1 LKEIR
6 LLLLLLTLVA
16 VVLSTILVR
25 AKPIPYALAASTYH
39 FNSSK
44 PRVVTAHYRNGK
56 STQVQNGELNA
67 ISAVSAN
74 NIWAVGSYF
83 DSTYNEYA
91 LIEHWN
97 GSQWSVVPSPT
108 SASGSDDLVDVK
120 AISNNDVWA
129 VGSSGIG
136 STTLIE
142 HWNGSTWSIVTG
154 AALPAGG
161 TLHGLAVVS
170 SNDVWAVGDEPNASY
185 GNYALTEHWDGKQWS
200 SIPAATNT
208 FNYSSLNSVTA
219 LASNNVWAV
228 GSTAS
233 PTSIANT
240 QTNGDTLIEHWN
252 GTTWNIIASP
262 SKGFDVLTSV
272 TAISAKYIWA
282 VGDYGGAYNYSRLV
296 EHWNGLTWSIVK
308 SPTYPGL
315 RENYIAGVASTST
328 INAWLVG
335 AVLFIDDGYH
345 FPQGFAEHWN
355 GTKWS
360 VVPVAHNGPN
370 TKVED
375 NLAGVATITS
385 KDAWAVGSQNYSST
399 LIEHWNGSQWQIVP
413 SP

>member
-1 LKEIR
+1 MC
-6 LLLLLLTLVA
+6 
-16 VVLSTILVR
+16 R
-25 AKPIPYALAASTYH
+25 A
-39 FNSSK
+39 F
-44 PRVVTAHYRNGK
+44 V
-56 STQVQNGELNA
+56 
-67 ISAVSAN
+67 
-74 NIWAVGSYF
+74 
-83 DSTYNEYA
+83 
-91 LIEHWN
+91 
-97 GSQWSVVPSPT
+97 
-108 SASGSDDLVDVK
+108 
-120 AISNNDVWA
+120 
-129 VGSSGIG
+129 
-136 STTLIE
+136 
-142 HWNGSTWSIVTG
+142 IVTG

-170 SNDVWAVGDEPNASY
+170 SSDVWAVGDEPNASY
-185 GNYALTEHWDGKQWS
+185 GNNALTEHWDGKQWS

-233 PTSIANT
+233 PTSITNT

-252 GTTWNIIASP
+252 GTTWSIIPSP

-272 TAISAKYIWA
+272 TAVSAKYIWA
-282 VGDYGGAYNYSRLV
+282 AGDYGGAYNYSRLV
-296 EHWNGLTWSIVK
+296 
-308 SPTYPGL
+308 
-315 RENYIAGVASTST
+315 
-328 INAWLVG
+328 
-335 AVLFIDDGYH
+335 
-345 FPQGFAEHWN
+345 EHWN